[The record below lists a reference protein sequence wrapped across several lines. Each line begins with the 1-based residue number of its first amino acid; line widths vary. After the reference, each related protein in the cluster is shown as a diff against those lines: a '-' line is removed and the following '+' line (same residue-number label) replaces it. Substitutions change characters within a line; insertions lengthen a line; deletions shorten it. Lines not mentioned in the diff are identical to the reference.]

1 MKKLRKELAEKIKT
15 KLSESNR
22 ELVEM
27 TLLFQGL
34 NEEQKYYISV
44 LSEGMALSNQLA
56 NKKN

>member
-1 MKKLRKELAEKIKT
+1 MKKELAEKIKP

-27 TLLFQGL
+27 ALLFQGL